1 MKDIIL
7 DRIKKGGFNLP
18 KVLERIDQMYIEE
31 KITLEEKQSL
41 ENEARVNA
49 EPEGSFASPQAQ
61 IDALGKLVKEFK
73 VTMKDLE
80 DEIVEIKKE
89 LSKLKTKIENIQI
102 QKPEETPEETPEE
115 PETPVEPEVPMEPE
129 VVVYPEYVQPL
140 GSHDA
145 YNTGDKISYNG
156 KNYECV
162 IDNCVWN
169 PTTYPAAWQE
179 IIVEE
184 VIPEPEVPVEP
195 EVPEENEENIEE

>member
-31 KITLEEKQSL
+31 KITLEEKQNL

-61 IDALGKLVKEFK
+61 IDALGKLVKKLENAIKNLENEFS
-73 VTMKDLE
+73 
-80 DEIVEIKKE
+80 EIKKNQ
-89 LSKLKTKIENIQI
+89 TTVQ
-102 QKPEETPEETPEE
+102 PETPEETPEE

-195 EVPEENEENIEE
+195 ETPVEPEVPEENEENIEE

>member
-49 EPEGSFASPQAQ
+49 EPEESFASPQAQ
-61 IDALGKLVKEFK
+61 IDALGKLVKK
-73 VTMKDLE
+73 LE
-80 DEIVEIKKE
+80 NTVKNLENEISKIKKNQA
-89 LSKLKTKIENIQI
+89 T
-102 QKPEETPEETPEE
+102 KPEEIPEKIPT
-115 PETPVEPEVPMEPE
+115 EPEVI
-129 VVVYPEYVQPL
+129 VYPEYVQPL

-145 YNTGDKISYNG
+145 YQTGDKILYNG

-162 IDNCVWN
+162 INNCVWN
-169 PTTYPAAWQE
+169 PTTYPAAWKE
-179 IIVEE
+179 ITA
-184 VIPEPEVPVEP
+184 
-195 EVPEENEENIEE
+195 ENSAEITENSI

>member
-61 IDALGKLVKEFK
+61 IDALGKLLKKLENTVKN
-73 VTMKDLE
+73 LE
-80 DEIVEIKKE
+80 NEISGIKKNQ
-89 LSKLKTKIENIQI
+89 TIVQ
-102 QKPEETPEETPEE
+102 PEIPGETPETPDV
-115 PETPVEPEVPMEPE
+115 PETPVDPEI
-129 VVVYPEYVQPL
+129 VVYPEYVQPL

-145 YNTGDKISYNG
+145 YMTGNKISYNG
-156 KNYECV
+156 KKYECV

-169 PTTYPAAWQE
+169 PTTYPAAWKE
-179 IIVEE
+179 ISA
-184 VIPEPEVPVEP
+184 
-195 EVPEENEENIEE
+195 ENSTENT

>member
-61 IDALGKLVKEFK
+61 IDALGKLLKKLENTVKN
-73 VTMKDLE
+73 LE
-80 DEIVEIKKE
+80 NEISKIKKNQA
-89 LSKLKTKIENIQI
+89 T
-102 QKPEETPEETPEE
+102 KPEEIPEKIPT
-115 PETPVEPEVPMEPE
+115 EPEVI
-129 VVVYPEYVQPL
+129 VYPEYVQPL

-145 YNTGDKISYNG
+145 YQTGDKISYNG

-169 PTTYPAAWQE
+169 PTTYPAAWKE
-179 IIVEE
+179 ITA
-184 VIPEPEVPVEP
+184 
-195 EVPEENEENIEE
+195 ENPAEITENSI

>member
-61 IDALGKLVKEFK
+61 IDALGKLVKK
-73 VTMKDLE
+73 LE
-80 DEIVEIKKE
+80 NTVKNLENEIFEIKKNQ
-89 LSKLKTKIENIQI
+89 TIVQ
-102 QKPEETPEETPEE
+102 PETPEEIPTE
-115 PETPVEPEVPMEPE
+115 PEA
-129 VVVYPEYVQPL
+129 VVYPEYVQPL

-145 YNTGDKISYNG
+145 YNIGDKISYNG

-179 IIVEE
+179 IIVE
-184 VIPEPEVPVEP
+184 PENPVEP
-195 EVPEENEENIEE
+195 EIPEGNEENIEE

>member
-61 IDALGKLVKEFK
+61 IDALGKLVKK
-73 VTMKDLE
+73 LE
-80 DEIVEIKKE
+80 NTVKNLENEISEIKKNQ
-89 LSKLKTKIENIQI
+89 TIVQPEN
-102 QKPEETPEETPEE
+102 PEETPEEIPT
-115 PETPVEPEVPMEPE
+115 EPEVI
-129 VVVYPEYVQPL
+129 VYPEYVQPL

-169 PTTYPAAWQE
+169 PATYPAAWQE

-184 VIPEPEVPVEP
+184 VIPEPE
-195 EVPEENEENIEE
+195 ENEENIEE

>member
-61 IDALGKLVKEFK
+61 IDALGKLVKK
-73 VTMKDLE
+73 LE
-80 DEIVEIKKE
+80 NTVKNLENEISEIKKNQV
-89 LSKLKTKIENIQI
+89 T
-102 QKPEETPEETPEE
+102 KPEETPSETPEE
-115 PETPVEPEVPMEPE
+115 NPEEIPEEIPTEPEVI
-129 VVVYPEYVQPL
+129 VYPEYVQPL

-145 YNTGDKISYNG
+145 YQTGDKISYNG

-179 IIVEE
+179 IIVE
-184 VIPEPEVPVEP
+184 PETPAEP

>member
-61 IDALGKLVKEFK
+61 IDALGKLVKK
-73 VTMKDLE
+73 LE
-80 DEIVEIKKE
+80 NTVKNLENEISEIKKNQA
-89 LSKLKTKIENIQI
+89 TVQPEN
-102 QKPEETPEETPEE
+102 PEETPEEIPT
-115 PETPVEPEVPMEPE
+115 EPEVI
-129 VVVYPEYVQPL
+129 VYPEYIQPL

-179 IIVEE
+179 II
-184 VIPEPEVPVEP
+184 PESETPVEP
-195 EVPEENEENIEE
+195 EVPEEEENLTE

>member
-31 KITLEEKQSL
+31 KITLDEKQSL

-61 IDALGKLVKEFK
+61 IDALGKIVKK
-73 VTMKDLE
+73 LE
-80 DEIVEIKKE
+80 NTVKNLENEISEIKKNQ
-89 LSKLKTKIENIQI
+89 TTVQ
-102 QKPEETPEETPEE
+102 PETPEETPEE
-115 PETPVEPEVPMEPE
+115 IPGETPETPDVPETPVDPEI
-129 VVVYPEYVQPL
+129 VVYPEYVQPL

-145 YNTGDKISYNG
+145 YQTGDKISYNG
-156 KNYECV
+156 KNYECL

-179 IIVEE
+179 ITEDSVEE
-184 VIPEPEVPVEP
+184 VIPEPEVPE
-195 EVPEENEENIEE
+195 EEENLTE

>member
-61 IDALGKLVKEFK
+61 IDALGKLVKK
-73 VTMKDLE
+73 LE
-80 DEIVEIKKE
+80 NTVKNLENEISKIKKNQTTVQPE
-89 LSKLKTKIENIQI
+89 
-102 QKPEETPEETPEE
+102 KPEETPDEIPT
-115 PETPVEPEVPMEPE
+115 EPEVI
-129 VVVYPEYVQPL
+129 VYPEYVQPL

-145 YNTGDKISYNG
+145 YQTGDKISYNG

-169 PTTYPAAWQE
+169 PTTYPAAWKE
-179 IIVEE
+179 ITA
-184 VIPEPEVPVEP
+184 
-195 EVPEENEENIEE
+195 ENSI

>member
-61 IDALGKLVKEFK
+61 IDALGKLVKK
-73 VTMKDLE
+73 LE
-80 DEIVEIKKE
+80 NTVKNLENEISKIKKNQA
-89 LSKLKTKIENIQI
+89 T
-102 QKPEETPEETPEE
+102 KPEEIPEKIPT
-115 PETPVEPEVPMEPE
+115 EPEVI
-129 VVVYPEYVQPL
+129 VYPEYVQPL

-145 YNTGDKISYNG
+145 YQTGDKISYNG

-162 IDNCVWN
+162 INNCVWN
-169 PTTYPAAWQE
+169 PTTYPAAWKE
-179 IIVEE
+179 ITA
-184 VIPEPEVPVEP
+184 
-195 EVPEENEENIEE
+195 ENSAEITENSI

>member
-61 IDALGKLVKEFK
+61 IDALGKLLKKLENTVKN
-73 VTMKDLE
+73 LE
-80 DEIVEIKKE
+80 NEISKIKKNQTTVQPE
-89 LSKLKTKIENIQI
+89 S
-102 QKPEETPEETPEE
+102 PEETPDEIPI
-115 PETPVEPEVPMEPE
+115 EPEVI
-129 VVVYPEYVQPL
+129 VYPEYVQPL

-162 IDNCVWN
+162 INNCVWN
-169 PTTYPAAWQE
+169 PTTYPAAWKE
-179 IIVEE
+179 ITA
-184 VIPEPEVPVEP
+184 
-195 EVPEENEENIEE
+195 ENSAEITENSI

>member
-61 IDALGKLVKEFK
+61 IDALGKIVKKFK
-73 VTMKDLE
+73 VTMEDLE
-80 DEIVEIKKE
+80 NEVIEIKKE
-89 LSKLKTKIENIQI
+89 ISKLKDKIENIQI
-102 QKPEETPEETPEE
+102 EKPEETPEETPEE
-115 PETPVEPEVPMEPE
+115 PEIPVEPE

-169 PTTYPAAWQE
+169 PATYPAAWQE

-184 VIPEPEVPVEP
+184 VIPEPETPVEP

>member
-61 IDALGKLVKEFK
+61 IDALGKIVKK
-73 VTMKDLE
+73 LE
-80 DEIVEIKKE
+80 NTVKKLENEISEIKKNQ
-89 LSKLKTKIENIQI
+89 TIVQ
-102 QKPEETPEETPEE
+102 PEIPGETPEEIPEE
-115 PETPVEPEVPMEPE
+115 SIIPETEQ
-129 VVVYPEYVQPL
+129 YPEYVQPL

-145 YNTGDKISYNG
+145 YMTGNKISYNG
-156 KNYECV
+156 KKYECL

-169 PTTYPAAWQE
+169 PITYPAAWKE
-179 IIVEE
+179 IVE
-184 VIPEPEVPVEP
+184 V
-195 EVPEENEENIEE
+195 

>member
-61 IDALGKLVKEFK
+61 IDALGKLVKK
-73 VTMKDLE
+73 LE
-80 DEIVEIKKE
+80 NTVKNLENEISEIKKNQ
-89 LSKLKTKIENIQI
+89 TTVQPEN
-102 QKPEETPEETPEE
+102 PEETPDEIPT
-115 PETPVEPEVPMEPE
+115 EPEVI
-129 VVVYPEYVQPL
+129 VYPEYVQPL

-145 YNTGDKISYNG
+145 YQTGDKISYNG

-162 IDNCVWN
+162 INNCVWN
-169 PTTYPAAWQE
+169 PTTYPAAWKE
-179 IIVEE
+179 ITAENSAENTENSVEE
-184 VIPEPEVPVEP
+184 VIPE
-195 EVPEENEENIEE
+195 IEE

>member
-49 EPEGSFASPQAQ
+49 EPEGSFASPQSQ
-61 IDALGKLVKEFK
+61 INALGKMVKK
-73 VTMKDLE
+73 LE
-80 DEIVEIKKE
+80 NTVKNLESEISKIKKNQ
-89 LSKLKTKIENIQI
+89 TTVQ
-102 QKPEETPEETPEE
+102 PETPEETPEE
-115 PETPVEPEVPMEPE
+115 IPTEPE

-179 IIVEE
+179 ITEDSVEE
-184 VIPEPEVPVEP
+184 VIPEPEVPE
-195 EVPEENEENIEE
+195 EEENLTE